1 MQCSFADVLKLSR
14 GDEVSVNEK
23 KTDVSDK
30 WAHKHATPLCQPF
43 TYKNLI
49 CYDLSYFLN
58 KHTYIYGMN

>member
-1 MQCSFADVLKLSR
+1 MHSVILSLLLKHVPMQCSFADVLKLSR

-43 TYKNLI
+43 IPTKI
-49 CYDLSYFLN
+49 
-58 KHTYIYGMN
+58 